1 MASYDVD
8 AYGADV
14 RVRDTSY
21 VLILHAI
28 TLGLYNFYWYYKI
41 NRELRDFGKVY
52 RLERC
57 ASVNPWLA
65 LAAVSLAPVAIFVGA
80 IALAVAT
87 EPTDPSESSTEAII
101 FAGVALALLAPVA
114 SWYRTT
120 KRIQEVQAV
129 VQRQRLSGV
138 ALGFA
143 YAGGGLFTP
152 VWLVIPYMVQSA
164 LNDVWGSYRDTDPQT
179 GRRPERIAISV
190 GALASL
196 PDAKGWDLS
205 RLDEADLAAVGEFL
219 SSREDRRAQA
229 RGRHA
234 LELEGRIRPLVPDAP
249 QELEAERLL
258 ELVYA
263 AADAERGEG
272 VGGPREARAEAN
284 PSPGFDSRRE
294 LDG

>member
-14 RVRDTSY
+14 GVRDTSY

-57 ASVNPWLA
+57 ASANPWLA

-87 EPTDPSESSTEAII
+87 ASPEAFEATGNDAVGPTEAII
-101 FAGVALALLAPVA
+101 FAGIALAFLAPIF

-129 VQRQRLSGV
+129 VQRPRLSGV

-143 YAGGGLFTP
+143 YIGGAFLIF

-164 LNDVWGSYRDTDPQT
+164 LNEAWGSYRDTDPET
-179 GRRPERIAISV
+179 GRRPDRIGISI
-190 GALASL
+190 GALESL
-196 PDAKGWDLS
+196 PDARRWDLS
-205 RLDEADLAAVGEFL
+205 RLEEADIAAIGDFL
-219 SSREDRRAQA
+219 SSREDRRAGA
-229 RGRHA
+229 RNRHA
-234 LELEGRIRPLVPDAP
+234 LELESRIRPLVPDAP
-249 QELEAERLL
+249 EELEDERLL
-258 ELVYA
+258 ELIYA
-263 AADAERGEG
+263 SAEAAPGEG
-272 VGGPREARAEAN
+272 TAGRSHPR
-284 PSPGFDSRRE
+284 G
-294 LDG
+294 